1 MEPYPET
8 AAERT
13 RWILARRPARQPVDP
28 RRPYAFLREREPG
41 GDGLPVEVATVF
53 LSNRECP
60 WRCLMCDLWR
70 NTLEDPVQPGDI
82 PAQIDHAM
90 AQFVGPDSAPPVMLK
105 LYNAGS
111 FFDPRAIPPGDLA
124 AIADRAASFQRVV
137 VECHPSLVGNP
148 CVRFRDALAEA
159 AARRGRSGPRLEMA
173 MGLETA
179 HPAVLKKLN
188 KRMTVAGF
196 CRAARFLRTNAI
208 DLRVFVLVKPPFMDE
223 REALRWAGRSVDL
236 AFDED
241 ARVVSLIPVRP
252 GNGALDSLAA
262 QGFFAPPSLALL
274 EEVHD
279 AAVQAGRGV
288 VLADTWDLQ
297 VFASCAECLPARRAR
312 MEAMNLGQKVL
323 DRVRCAKCHAR
334 ATA

>member
-1 MEPYPET
+1 MESYPET

-13 RWILARRPARQPVDP
+13 RWILARRPARQRVDP

-41 GDGLPVEVATVF
+41 GDGSTVEVATVF

-70 NTLEDPVQPGDI
+70 NTLEVSGQPGDI
-82 PAQIDHAM
+82 PAQIDYAL
-90 AQFVGPDSAPPVMLK
+90 APLTGPESEPPAVLK

-111 FFDPRAIPPGDLA
+111 FFDPNAIPTGDLA

-137 VECHPSLVGNP
+137 VECHPALVGTS
-148 CVRFRDALAEA
+148 CLRFRDALAAA
-159 AARRGRSGPRLEMA
+159 AARRGRPGPRLEVA

-188 KRMTVAGF
+188 KRMTIADFRRAAGF
-196 CRAARFLRTNAI
+196 LRANAI

-223 REALRWAGRSVDL
+223 REAFRWAGHSVEL
-236 AFDED
+236 AFDEG

-252 GNGALDSLAA
+252 GNGALESLAA
-262 QGFFAPPSLALL
+262 QGLFAPPSLALL
-274 EEVHD
+274 EAVHD
-279 AAVQAGRGV
+279 TALQGGRGV
-288 VLADTWDLQ
+288 VLVDTWDLQ
-297 VFASCAECLPARRAR
+297 VFAACAECLPNRRAR

-323 DRVRCAKCHAR
+323 GRVRCAKCPAG